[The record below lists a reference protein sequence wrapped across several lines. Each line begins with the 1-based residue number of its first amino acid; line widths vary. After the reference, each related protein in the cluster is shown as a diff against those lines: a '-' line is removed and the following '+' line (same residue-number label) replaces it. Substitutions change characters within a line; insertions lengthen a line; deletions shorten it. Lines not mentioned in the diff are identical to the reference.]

1 MVSVGLAQNLAA
13 LRALSTE
20 GIQRG
25 HMNLH
30 ARNVAIQAGVP
41 ADLVPETVEFMKMR
55 NKINTKSALTYLK
68 GHELFKRHQLISSKK
83 DLSSFY
89 VEIKEDF
96 LPEPLILTVLLD
108 CKTVNKTYH
117 LSIEKEPKLTD

>member
-13 LRALSTE
+13 LRALSIE

-41 ADLVPETVEFMKMR
+41 RYLVINTVEFMKLR
-55 NKINTKSALTYLK
+55 KRINVKTAKNYLR
-68 GHELFKRHQLISSKK
+68 GHELFKRHQG
-83 DLSSFY
+83 
-89 VEIKEDF
+89 
-96 LPEPLILTVLLD
+96 
-108 CKTVNKTYH
+108 
-117 LSIEKEPKLTD
+117 